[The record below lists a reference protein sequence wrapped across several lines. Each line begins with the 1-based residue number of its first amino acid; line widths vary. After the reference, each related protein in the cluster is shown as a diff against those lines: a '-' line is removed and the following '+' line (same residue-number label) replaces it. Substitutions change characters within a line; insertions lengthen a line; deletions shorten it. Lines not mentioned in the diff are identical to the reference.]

1 MKSPD
6 SLAGNDLDVL
16 VVGAGPTGLALAAQ
30 LQWFGVRFRIV
41 ERSLDRARESRAL
54 AVQARTLELF
64 DVLDLATPLV
74 ARGNTSAR
82 LVLHV
87 GARRAA
93 EVQLGPVRAV
103 DTRFPF
109 ILFVSQ
115 AETEQVLGEH
125 LSRSGVPIERGVE
138 LLQFSARSEV
148 VDCVLRDRQGHRE
161 AVRAAYLVG
170 CDGAHSTVREGAGF
184 KFEGG
189 SYPQDF
195 VLGDLEADGALESNA
210 INSFVGGGGVA
221 MFFPLGSPRSWRVIA
236 MRAKVTSIDESAG
249 SGALTS
255 GLTLDELQ
263 AIVDPPT
270 KASVR
275 LRDPAWLTRFHLH
288 HRQTAH
294 YRSGRVFLAGDA
306 AHIHSP
312 VGGQGMNTGIQ
323 DAWNVGWKLGLVT
336 RRAAHQS
343 LLDSYETERWA
354 VGRFL
359 LRYTDRAFSTF
370 TRAMS
375 GGLLATWVRE
385 VVVPRVFR
393 GVLGSERLR
402 TTAFRFVSELGINY
416 RKSPAVMEGE
426 PRLRAGPHA
435 GDRLPDGLLAIDGRS
450 TSLQRAVIGPYFS
463 LLLCGNPALFHGI
476 HGSELARIA
485 QQFSGL
491 VTIHY
496 LSSRPSPG
504 ALIDKTG
511 DVLDSLG
518 VHRAAQYLIRPDGYI
533 AFRCSGQDLSA
544 VTAYLGDWLLP
555 WTTS

>member
-30 LQWFGVRFRIV
+30 LHWFGVRFRIV

-54 AVQARTLELF
+54 AVQARTLELV
-64 DVLDLATPLV
+64 DVLGLAAPLV
-74 ARGNTSAR
+74 ARGNTSTR
-82 LVLHV
+82 LVLHLR
-87 GARRAA
+87 ARRLA
-93 EVQLGPVRAV
+93 EVQLGAIRAV

-115 AETEQVLGEH
+115 AETEKVLGEH

-138 LLQFSARSEV
+138 LLEFSAGDEV
-148 VDCVLRDRQGHRE
+148 VDCVLRDREGHRE
-161 AVRAAYLVG
+161 AVSAAYLVG
-170 CDGAHSTVREGAGF
+170 CDGAHSTVRERGGF
-184 KFEGG
+184 TFEGG

-195 VLGDLEADGALESNA
+195 VLGDLEADGSLESNA
-210 INSFVGGGGVA
+210 INSFVGSGGAA
-221 MFFPLGSPRSWRVIA
+221 MFFPLGNPRTWRLIA
-236 MRAKVTSIDESAG
+236 MRAKPTSTDESG
-249 SGALTS
+249 GFGATS
-255 GLTLDELQ
+255 AVTLDELQ

-270 KASVR
+270 EGSVR

-288 HRQTAH
+288 HRQTGH
-294 YRSGRVFLAGDA
+294 YRSGRVYLAGDA

-323 DAWNVGWKLGLVT
+323 DAWNLGWKLALVT
-336 RRAAHQS
+336 RGAAHQS

-359 LRYTDRAFSTF
+359 LRYTDRLFSTF

-375 GGLLATWVRE
+375 GGRFATWVRE
-385 VVVPRVFR
+385 VVVPRVLR
-393 GVLGSERLR
+393 RALRSERLR
-402 TTAFRFVSELGINY
+402 TTAFRFISELGIHY

-426 PRLRAGPHA
+426 PRLRGGPHA
-435 GDRLPDGLLAIDGRS
+435 GDRLPDGQLAIDGRS

-463 LLLCGNPALFHGI
+463 LLLCGNPAAFHG
-476 HGSELARIA
+476 SQLARITE
-485 QQFSGL
+485 QFGGL

-496 LSSRPSPG
+496 LSPRPSPG
-504 ALIDKTG
+504 ALIDKIG
-511 DVLDSLG
+511 GVLESLG
-518 VHRAAQYLIRPDGYI
+518 VQDAAQYLIRPDGYI
-533 AFRCSGQDLSA
+533 AFRCGGRDLSA
-544 VTAYLGDWLLP
+544 LSSYLGEWLVQS
-555 WTTS
+555 TTS